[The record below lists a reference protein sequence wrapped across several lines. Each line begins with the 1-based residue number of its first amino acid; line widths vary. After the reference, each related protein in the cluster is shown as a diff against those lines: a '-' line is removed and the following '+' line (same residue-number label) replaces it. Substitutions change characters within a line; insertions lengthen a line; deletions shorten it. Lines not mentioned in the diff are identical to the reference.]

1 MAGMVGI
8 IALLV
13 VLAAVF
19 VIFVVVIPIPLWI
32 AAIFSGVRVSVF
44 GLVGMRLR
52 RVPPQVILSAL
63 IQARKAGLEGISSN
77 ALEAH
82 YLAGGNVFRVIFAL
96 VAADKAGIPLTL
108 QRATAIDLAGR
119 DVLEAVKM
127 SVNPKVIETPVVA
140 AVAQDGIQ
148 LQAVARVTV
157 RARNYSPHTN
167 SWYPNRVQ
175 LQVHNASMKT
185 TLVETSGDGFCPGN
199 FEAYVSN
206 SANATTKNNG
216 SSANNDW
223 QTLELEFTA
232 PAGGSVSLGI
242 FINNQ
247 GVTDSWHAVLID
259 DFRMEYVK

>member
-1 MAGMVGI
+1 MEHFSFDTRCVPKPAASRFAKKTRCFRLFWAGALCRLAFLTFAPAKARWGREIPRAVSEPTGGPAQLEGNNAYLKFCDLNYLVHTAQGTTDTVG
-8 IALLV
+8 A
-13 VLAAVF
+13 
-19 VIFVVVIPIPLWI
+19 
-32 AAIFSGVRVSVF
+32 
-44 GLVGMRLR
+44 
-52 RVPPQVILSAL
+52 LSAL
-63 IQARKAGLEGISSN
+63 FQ
-77 ALEAH
+77 
-82 YLAGGNVFRVIFAL
+82 RV
-96 VAADKAGIPLTL
+96 P
-108 QRATAIDLAGR
+108 
-119 DVLEAVKM
+119 
-127 SVNPKVIETPVVA
+127 VIEG
-140 AVAQDGIQ
+140 QKY
-148 LQAVARVTV
+148 RVTV